1 MRGIVTLK
9 EAIIVKR
16 HNGWMALGAAFAFA
30 VATAACDNTARGARE
45 DAAEAQRDAQEAT
58 AEAKAKAREA
68 EDKAREEAAEA
79 KAEGR
84 EAADDVRRTGGK
96 AAGAVD
102 AAAETIDV
110 KTALMTDASVDA
122 SDINVDTF
130 HETKTVVLKGSVP
143 SAAQKTEA
151 GNIAARE
158 AEGYKI
164 DNRLVVKP
172 RS

>member
-1 MRGIVTLK
+1 M
-9 EAIIVKR
+9 
-16 HNGWMALGAAFAFA
+16 GAAFVFA
-30 VATAACDNTARGARE
+30 VMTAACDNTARGARE
-45 DAAEAQRDAQEAT
+45 DAAEAKRDAQEAT
-58 AEAKAKAREA
+58 ADAK
-68 EDKAREEAAEA
+68 DKAREGAAEA

-84 EAADDVRRTGGK
+84 EAKDDVRRTAGE
-96 AAGAVD
+96 AGAAID

-110 KTALMTDASVDA
+110 KTALMSDASVDA

-130 HETKTVVLKGSVP
+130 RETKTVVLKGSVP
-143 SAAQKTEA
+143 SAEQKAEA
-151 GNIAARE
+151 GKIAARE